1 MTTTP
6 RKITR
11 SRICRSP
18 AQWRALF
25 TQFEQSE
32 QTRDQFC
39 SEKGVSLSSFD
50 RWRTKLCKAPSTQAM
65 MISKEPVFV
74 ELTADTP
81 SPPTA
86 VWDVELQLGAGVFLR
101 LRRPC

>member
-1 MTTTP
+1 MTTTST
-6 RKITR
+6 KTTR

-39 SEKGVSLSSFD
+39 SEQGISLSSFD
-50 RWRTKLCKAPSTQAM
+50 RWRTKLRNAPSKQAV
-65 MISKEPVFV
+65 ISGEPMFV
-74 ELTADTP
+74 ELTPETS
-81 SPPTA
+81 SPMTA
-86 VWDVELQLGAGVFLR
+86 AWDIELQLGAGVFLR

>member
-6 RKITR
+6 TKTTR

-18 AQWRALF
+18 AQWRVLF

-39 SEKGVSLSSFD
+39 SEKGISLSSFD
-50 RWRTKLCKAPSTQAM
+50 RWRTKLHQASSTQA

-81 SPPTA
+81 SPPTVA
-86 VWDVELQLGAGVFLR
+86 WDVELQLGAGVFLR
-101 LRRPC
+101 VRRPC

>member
-6 RKITR
+6 TKTTR
-11 SRICRSP
+11 SRIRRSP

-32 QTRDQFC
+32 QTREQFC
-39 SEKGVSLSSFD
+39 SEQDVPLSSFD
-50 RWRTKLCKAPSTQAM
+50 RWRTKLRKAPSTQA

-81 SPPTA
+81 SPPELA
-86 VWDVELQLGAGVFLR
+86 WDVELQLGAGVFLR

>member
-1 MTTTP
+1 MTTTST
-6 RKITR
+6 KTTR

-39 SEKGVSLSSFD
+39 SEQGISLSSFD
-50 RWRTKLCKAPSTQAM
+50 RWRTKLRKASSTQAV
-65 MISKEPVFV
+65 ISEEPMFV
-74 ELTADTP
+74 ELTPEAP
-81 SPPTA
+81 SPVTS
-86 VWDVELQLGAGVFLR
+86 VWDIELQLGAGVFLR

>member
-1 MTTTP
+1 MTTIPT
-6 RKITR
+6 KTTR

-25 TQFEQSE
+25 AQFEQSE

-39 SEKGVSLSSFD
+39 SEQGISLSSFD
-50 RWRTKLCKAPSTQAM
+50 RWRTKLRKGPSTQA

-86 VWDVELQLGAGVFLR
+86 AWDVELQLGAGVFLR

>member
-6 RKITR
+6 TKTTR

-39 SEKGVSLSSFD
+39 SEQGISLSSFD
-50 RWRTKLCKAPSTQAM
+50 RWRTKLREAPSTQA

-81 SPPTA
+81 SLPTA
-86 VWDVELQLGAGVFLR
+86 TWDVELQLGGGVLLR